1 MSLPL
6 INKDTRARVLENRVW
21 EVALKRNRS
30 RSWQVVAPDEETAKA
45 AVLSHES
52 HLDFDDLSVAVYP

>member
-6 INKDTRARVLENRVW
+6 INKDTRTRVLENRVW
-21 EVALKRNRS
+21 EVTLKRNRS

-45 AVLSHES
+45 VVLAHES
-52 HLDFDDLSVAVYP
+52 HLDFDDLAVGVYP